1 MISVLGLPFSEAVA
15 LLEAEGYAVE
25 TVEVSS
31 KKGVQ
36 GNERRIVRQKELPVL
51 PGGPKRICLTYAV
64 FLTDVGQS

>member
-1 MISVLGLPFSEAVA
+1 MISVLGLPLSEAVA

>member
-1 MISVLGLPFSEAVA
+1 MINVLGLALSQAVS

-36 GNERRIVRQKELPVL
+36 GNERRVVRQQALPVL
-51 PGGPKRICLTYAV
+51 SGGPKRICLTYAV